1 MHAER
6 DIMLNYIKSELYR
19 AFHSSEIRE
28 TAIVITGLV
37 FLMNLVLYLFSG
49 MEHFRYGITS
59 FSYSMLVASPMIY
72 CYVAGDVTVMLY
84 EADKRNG
91 TMGNSI
97 ACGISRTEIFAG
109 KCIVSL
115 LTSLGIL
122 LIVLPVYIASAML
135 LLPKAGPVEI
145 KDLILEIPA
154 VSLVAAAALLLAVV
168 LLEIFDKVLV
178 SILIWFGVLV
188 FIPKALLLVGMYLSD
203 QSNVLLNMASW
214 MPANFFSV
222 EMQVNMS
229 ECIPVWNTPE
239 GMAKCLI
246 SGGLGILIFGI
257 AGILSLRKRDI

>member
-1 MHAER
+1 
-6 DIMLNYIKSELYR
+6 MLNYIKSELYR

-28 TAIVITGLV
+28 TAIVITGLT
-37 FLMNLVLYLFSG
+37 FLMNLILYLFSG

-84 EADKRNG
+84 EADRRNG

-115 LTSLGIL
+115 ITSLGIL
-122 LIVLPVYIASAML
+122 MIAMPVYIASATL
-135 LLPKAGPVEI
+135 LLPKAGPVEV
-145 KDLILEIPA
+145 KDLLMEIPA
-154 VSLVAAAALLLAVV
+154 VSLVAVAAVILAVV
-168 LLEIFDKVLV
+168 LLEIFHKVLI
-178 SILIWFGVLV
+178 SILVWLGLLV
-188 FIPKALLLVGMYLSD
+188 FIPKALLLTGMYLSD
-203 QSNVLLNMASW
+203 QSDILLNIARW
-214 MPANFFSV
+214 LPANFFSV

-229 ECIPVWNTPE
+229 KCITVWSVPE

-246 SGGLGILIFGI
+246 SGGLGMLVFG
-257 AGILSLRKRDI
+257 AVGVLLLRRKDI